1 MRIFRETPF
10 GTHFLN
16 IRSLIGVD
24 LTRLLIESI
33 RYAEKRFATTL
44 TIKLNL
50 TICFSCFDITFE
62 FFQEFIEIGVNRA
75 ALPSTT
81 QHRLRQ
87 LKLQVNI
94 DKRDKCDWR
103 EVQSQ
108 NLVGLKEAK

>member
-62 FFQEFIEIGVNRA
+62 FFQEFIAIESCCIIVNVD
-75 ALPSTT
+75 
-81 QHRLRQ
+81 HE
-87 LKLQVNI
+87 N
-94 DKRDKCDWR
+94 
-103 EVQSQ
+103 
-108 NLVGLKEAK
+108 